1 MFGKRSV
8 VNDIRNAGELAKH
21 WAERD
26 GLFPRIDED
35 GEQHFRI
42 QQGLR
47 AACNGREDVTALVI
61 LQAAVLRRLQELKVF
76 AIVGLALL
84 TYIAVRLS

>member
-8 VNDIRNAGELAKH
+8 VKDLSDAGELAKYLT
-21 WAERD
+21 EQD
-26 GLFPRIDED
+26 GLLPYLD
-35 GEQHFRI
+35 GEGEHRYRI
-42 QQGLR
+42 QQGVR
-47 AACNGREDVTALVI
+47 AACKGREDVTSLVI
-61 LQAAVLRRLQELKVF
+61 IQSAVLRRLQELRVF